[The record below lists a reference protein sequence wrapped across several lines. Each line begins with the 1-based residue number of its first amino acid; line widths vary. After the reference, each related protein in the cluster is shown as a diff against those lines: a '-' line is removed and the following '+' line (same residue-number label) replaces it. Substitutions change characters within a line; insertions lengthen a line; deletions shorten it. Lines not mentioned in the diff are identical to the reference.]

1 MNNFLPPSAQGMAD
15 ALSVLEIA
23 KDAGKVRDAI
33 NEMNAAKQELENVSA
48 QNNKLLDKIVREK
61 TELEVL
67 EKEVSDKE
75 NEIKKIKI
83 AANNK
88 ENSIAPQLQE
98 IKNQKLNLEKE
109 KAEFK
114 DYLNLKKAEIENDSS
129 KSKKILEDALANAE
143 EVNKLKKELESKL
156 DKLKS
161 IIGG

>member
-48 QNNKLLDKIVREK
+48 QNNNLLDNIVREK
-61 TELEVL
+61 AELEVL
-67 EKEVSDKE
+67 KKEVSDKE
-75 NEIKKIKI
+75 IEIKKIEV

-88 ENSIAPQLQE
+88 ESSIAPQLQE